1 MYFVIKYENKS
12 ILQPLNIIF
21 KSDNLNIA
29 KKKAY
34 VLACDM
40 YGSSYIEDFKNIND
54 SKITQN
60 FWNVK
65 SLYDYSD
72 WSIGID
78 GTFDNIVFSVIEID
92 FFNIS
97 LESR

>member
-1 MYFVIKYENKS
+1 MYLVVKYENKS
-12 ILQPLNIIF
+12 VLQPLDIVF
-21 KSDNLNIA
+21 KSKDLNIA

-34 VLACDM
+34 DLSREI
-40 YGSSYIEDFKNIND
+40 YGLYVEDFKNIND

-72 WSIGID
+72 WSVNLD
-78 GTFDNIVFSVIEID
+78 GTFDNIVFSVVEISE
-92 FFNIS
+92 F
-97 LESR
+97 

>member
-1 MYFVIKYENKS
+1 MYLVVKYENKS
-12 ILQPLNIIF
+12 VLQPLDIVF
-21 KSDNLNIA
+21 KSKDLNIA

-34 VLACDM
+34 DLSCEI
-40 YGSSYIEDFKNIND
+40 YGLYVEDFKNIND

-72 WSIGID
+72 WSINLD
-78 GTFDNIVFSVIEID
+78 GTFDNIVFSVVEISE
-92 FFNIS
+92 F
-97 LESR
+97 

>member
-1 MYFVIKYENKS
+1 MKYENKS
-12 ILQPLNIIF
+12 VLQPLDIVF
-21 KSDNLNIA
+21 KSKDLNIA

-34 VLACDM
+34 DLSRV
-40 YGSSYIEDFKNIND
+40 EDFKNIND

-72 WSIGID
+72 WSINLD
-78 GTFDNIVFSVIEID
+78 GTFDNIVFSVVEISE
-92 FFNIS
+92 F
-97 LESR
+97 